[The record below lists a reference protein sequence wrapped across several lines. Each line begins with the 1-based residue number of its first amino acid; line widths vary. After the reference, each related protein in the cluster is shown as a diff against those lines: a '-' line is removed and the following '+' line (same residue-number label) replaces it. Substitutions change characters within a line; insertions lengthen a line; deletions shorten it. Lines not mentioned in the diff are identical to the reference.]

1 MARQKLLAT
10 LVLAGGMGVAAAQAT
25 SPAPEAEVVYCQ
37 ATRDIRC
44 GADGCVSEASD
55 SIYVNLHYE
64 PQTRTGDLCTYT
76 YCRGFELLPQPT
88 AAGQASPPDTGFT
101 LSQHSGSTE
110 EYQNVPVVDYQLSL
124 NENRT
129 EFVLLNVERGLSA
142 GWAGVCTAA
151 EP

>member
-1 MARQKLLAT
+1 MSFCPSLR
-10 LVLAGGMGVAAAQAT
+10 
-25 SPAPEAEVVYCQ
+25 
-37 ATRDIRC
+37 R
-44 GADGCVSEASD
+44 
-55 SIYVNLHYE
+55 
-64 PQTRTGDLCTYT
+64 
-76 YCRGFELLPQPT
+76 RGRR
-88 AAGQASPPDTGFT
+88 APDTGFT